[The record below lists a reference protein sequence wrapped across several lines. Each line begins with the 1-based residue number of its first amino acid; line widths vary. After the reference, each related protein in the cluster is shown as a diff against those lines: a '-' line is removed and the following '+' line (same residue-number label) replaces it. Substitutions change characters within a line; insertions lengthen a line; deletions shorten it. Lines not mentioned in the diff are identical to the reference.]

1 MEVYVSKS
9 YIAFHSGSQSG
20 IQTHEKAMKW
30 AQDQMTGG
38 RVDKVHIAQIIEV
51 VERST
56 PPITVS
62 RFEPEP
68 AYNEPQVLKDGPSYC
83 DHMATKAA

>member
-68 AYNEPQVLKDGPSYC
+68 AVLKEETEITLGDIPARKY
-83 DHMATKAA
+83 A